1 MAEAPVAA
9 ATRTYGQIVDQV
21 VASRAAVAAAAA
33 SLVLVCGAAR
43 RAGRLRAA
51 PRRAVPLR
59 AGLRCAGR
67 RCAGRRAPR
76 FVAMRRPPSPP
87 CVRSAVA
94 SLRRGRL
101 GRKGARFAR
110 WRETG
115 LDFAPPAPVTNW
127 PQAPAGLLVAGL
139 RPDRAGH

>member
-1 MAEAPVAA
+1 MAEAPAAA

-21 VASRAAVAAAAA
+21 VASRAAVAAAAP
-33 SLVLVCGAAR
+33 SLVLVLVLVCEAAR
-43 RAGRLRAA
+43 RAGRLRAV
-51 PRRAVPLR
+51 PGWAVPLR

-67 RCAGRRAPR
+67 PCAGRRVPR
-76 FVAMRRPPSPP
+76 FAAMHRPPSLP

-115 LDFAPPAPVTNW
+115 LGFAPPAPVMNW
-127 PQAPAGLLVAGL
+127 PQAPAGL
-139 RPDRAGH
+139 